1 MSDTRSKNFT
11 KWFGNSKLV
20 DENGKPMVL
29 YHGTDRDFSSF
40 DIRKFGA
47 SDHGW
52 YGVGHYLTADPE
64 KGSIYS
70 SYRGDVDALHGK
82 KIHPGANVLP
92 VHARLENPYIWPEDR
107 PAATNLEEA
116 IQITKR
122 LISRGYDGVIAPNH
136 YDDGPYASH
145 DEVVVFRPHQI
156 KSAIGNNGEYDSKNA
171 DITKSEGGSVDRQK
185 NFAAFVEGNHP
196 EVPHVVY
203 HGTGAER
210 FKNNT
215 FKLPAFFTS
224 DPEAAHWYAMNRG
237 ENPQIIPAHL
247 SMKNPLDVRSKEGAF
262 KLIDIAKQANVHTE
276 LNDGPR
282 GWDFF
287 SKDIAKHSPYD
298 GTNHLD
304 LLYIPKVRQALAKR
318 GFDGVIADDA
328 LSNEEIPTFIPIDV
342 RQIKSAVGNQG
353 TFDPS
358 IADITKAEGGSVDKK
373 GGDTAIHKGRKFWSG
388 IFDAHDG
395 FIKET
400 HPYKRAQSADFH
412 HSLYVSQQAQDAM
425 SQGDAGFFWVD
436 PNGSVNTFWREKEAP
451 DHIVDAIRNQIE
463 PIKKAEGGSVDLSQY
478 QEQTPFGLYS
488 HAAETAAALPQ
499 AKGTPDQLKA
509 MLLKQGVKPAELEH
523 SGYDDI
529 FRGRPSV
536 TKDELVEHFRQR
548 MPRIKEHVLGG
559 ASKYPKELQEREQAI
574 IDQYTPRLRS
584 LQGQAE
590 NYDLSSAERRAASE
604 EHQNL
609 IDSMYQHI
617 DREIPDRDQYLNNS
631 KTKFEQYT
639 LPGGENY
646 REHLLQ
652 LERGENIY
660 ESKAGEAYR
669 KKSALVDEYDRLPPG
684 DPRGP
689 EMARQIVA
697 LQQEYNRLLDLGM
710 DHDVKGFRAG
720 HWDQDDVLA
729 HLRMKDRTGPNGE
742 KVLHVDEIQSDW
754 GQQGRSSGF
763 QDPKAAQKWE
773 NYLESL
779 RERVRAD
786 ISRGMEQNL
795 SEKTQ
800 SALLGIVAK
809 MKPHELA
816 NAVDATDELNEK
828 YKEFTESLK
837 GIPHGPYVTN
847 TAAWTD
853 LALKRALHEAA
864 KGGYDK
870 IAFTPGDVHVD
881 RYDLSNYVNSIH
893 AFAQENGKIHL
904 NLHDDENPDDY
915 PIERMRDIDPKELHK
930 YVGKEV
936 ADRIL
941 SRIEFPVRKEYWR
954 VSHRSDD
961 GVHVFGDKIENVD
974 DAEKLFNSLPDHIRP
989 TADMDVYSQRVG
1001 GKNAVLRDL
1010 DLKIGGEGMKS
1021 YYDKIVPKQLTEL
1034 AKRHDKE
1041 AKVENLEMP
1050 IEGREPVTM
1059 PTLTI
1064 TPKMRESILRG
1075 QRAFA
1080 DGGEVEGITACHGSP
1095 HDFDQFDISKVGT
1108 GEGAQS
1114 YGHGIYLAEAEP
1126 TAKTYRDALSGDP
1139 VAETGEK
1146 PDWQNKGSKSL
1157 GLMSLAQSMDKKL
1170 TGDEAIRDAIED
1182 LSRNAAYSERQDIKQ
1197 RYYDAA
1203 ASLKQMLGKEWK
1215 QNPGHMYEVH
1225 INAHPDHFLDWDK
1238 PLVEQ
1243 SNYVKKALIQFQD
1256 HLHQAAQD
1264 MFDGSPNDLRGADLY
1279 HWLAGEH
1286 QGGLGSPN
1294 EVSNT
1299 LKKNGIKG
1307 VKYLDQA
1314 SRAAGEGSRNYVVFD
1329 DKLVNVKRKYAFG
1342 GTV

>member
-1 MSDTRSKNFT
+1 MGDD
-11 KWFGNSKLV
+11 LQQ
-20 DENGKPMVL
+20 
-29 YHGTDRDFSSF
+29 
-40 DIRKFGA
+40 GA
-47 SDHGW
+47 
-52 YGVGHYLTADPE
+52 E
-64 KGSIYS
+64 I
-70 SYRGDVDALHGK
+70 DALPPQSVTSEKTSLRQVPALHKSPMFEVVPGHRNVDIGGGAFDLGTEYLANERGVESHVYDPFNRPFEHNKEVVTRFK
-82 KIHPGANVLP
+82 KDPAHTATVANVLNVIP
-92 VHARLENPYIWPEDR
+92 EREHRIGAIKHAFELTRPDGKAYFAIYEGDRSGKGATTSKGWQNNR
-107 PAATNLEEA
+107 PAA
-116 IQITKR
+116 
-122 LISRGYDGVIAPNH
+122 GYM
-136 YDDGPYASH
+136 
-145 DEVVVFRPHQI
+145 DEVAEVFPHVERKGNI
-156 KSAIGNNGEYDSKNA
+156 IIGHKS
-171 DITKSEGGSVDRQK
+171 
-185 NFAAFVEGNHP
+185 
-196 EVPHVVY
+196 VPHKA
-203 HGTGAER
+203 GG
-210 FKNNT
+210 
-215 FKLPAFFTS
+215 
-224 DPEAAHWYAMNRG
+224 G
-237 ENPQIIPAHL
+237 E
-247 SMKNPLDVRSKEGAF
+247 
-262 KLIDIAKQANVHTE
+262 
-276 LNDGPR
+276 
-282 GWDFF
+282 
-287 SKDIAKHSPYD
+287 
-298 GTNHLD
+298 
-304 LLYIPKVRQALAKR
+304 
-318 GFDGVIADDA
+318 
-328 LSNEEIPTFIPIDV
+328 
-342 RQIKSAVGNQG
+342 
-353 TFDPS
+353 
-358 IADITKAEGGSVDKK
+358 
-373 GGDTAIHKGRKFWSG
+373 
-388 IFDAHDG
+388 
-395 FIKET
+395 
-400 HPYKRAQSADFH
+400 
-412 HSLYVSQQAQDAM
+412 
-425 SQGDAGFFWVD
+425 
-436 PNGSVNTFWREKEAP
+436 
-451 DHIVDAIRNQIE
+451 
-463 PIKKAEGGSVDLSQY
+463 VDLSQY

-548 MPRIKEHVLGG
+548 MPRIKEHILGG
-559 ASKYPKELQEREQAI
+559 AKRKYPQEHLDTEMQIGDQYRPQFQALQQQANDFSLSSQER
-574 IDQYTPRLRS
+574 
-584 LQGQAE
+584 
-590 NYDLSSAERRAASE
+590 AAAQE
-604 EHQNL
+604 EYQNL
-609 IDSMYQHI
+609 VDQMHAEI
-617 DREIPDRDQYLNNS
+617 DRAIPDREQYLNNS

-669 KKSALVDEYDRLPPG
+669 KKTALVDEYDRLPPG

-763 QDPKAAQKWE
+763 QDPKAGQKWE

-800 SALLGIVAK
+800 NALLGIVAK

-828 YKEFTESLK
+828 HKEFTESLK

-893 AFAQENGKIHL
+893 AFPDVNGKIHI

-915 PIERMRDIDPKELHK
+915 PIERIRDINPKELHK

-941 SRIEFPVRKEYWR
+941 SKVEFPEQKEYWR
-954 VSHRSDD
+954 VSHRGND
-961 GVHVFGDKIENVD
+961 GVHVFGDQIENID
-974 DAEKLFNSLPDHIRP
+974 EAEKLFNSLPDDIRP
-989 TADMDVYSQRVG
+989 TADMEQYRRKIG

-1064 TPKMRESILRG
+1064 TPKMRESILHG

-1080 DGGEVEGITACHGSP
+1080 DGGEVEGITAYHGSP
-1095 HDFDQFDISKVGT
+1095 HDFDQFDISKIGT
-1108 GEGAQS
+1108 GEGAQKF
-1114 YGHGIYLAEAEP
+1114 GHGLYFAGAEPVAQTYRGDPEERYRRFSGHMEPKEETAFDLASHSGDVRDFDVMMGLAKKYGENISYEEAEQL
-1126 TAKTYRDALSGDP
+1126 AKKAVSKR
-1139 VAETGEK
+1139 
-1146 PDWQNKGSKSL
+1146 GS
-1157 GLMSLAQSMDKKL
+1157 
-1170 TGDEAIRDAIED
+1170 
-1182 LSRNAAYSERQDIKQ
+1182 
-1197 RYYDAA
+1197 
-1203 ASLKQMLGKEWK
+1203 
-1215 QNPGHMYEVH
+1215 MYEVH

-1238 PLVEQ
+1238 PLAEQ
-1243 SNYVKKALIQFQD
+1243 SNYVKKALIPFQD

-1264 MFDGSPNDLRGADLY
+1264 MFDGFPNDLRGADLY
-1279 HWLAGEH
+1279 HWLSGEH
-1286 QGGLGSPN
+1286 QGGLGSTN

-1307 VKYLDQA
+1307 VKYLDQE
-1314 SRAAGEGSRNYVVFD
+1314 SRGAGEGSRNFVIFD

>member
-1 MSDTRSKNFT
+1 MGDDLQQGGEIDDLPPQSVTS
-11 KWFGNSKLV
+11 
-20 DENGKPMVL
+20 
-29 YHGTDRDFSSF
+29 
-40 DIRKFGA
+40 
-47 SDHGW
+47 
-52 YGVGHYLTADPE
+52 E
-64 KGSIYS
+64 KTSL
-70 SYRGDVDALHGK
+70 RQVPALHKSPVFEVVPGHRNVDIGGGAFDLGTEYLANERGVESHVYDPFNRPFEHNKEVVTRFK
-82 KIHPGANVLP
+82 KDPAHTATVANVLNVIP
-92 VHARLENPYIWPEDR
+92 EREHRIGAIKHAFELTRPDGKAYFAIYEGDR
-107 PAATNLEEA
+107 SGKGATTSKGWQNNSPAA
-116 IQITKR
+116 
-122 LISRGYDGVIAPNH
+122 GYM
-136 YDDGPYASH
+136 
-145 DEVVVFRPHQI
+145 DEVAEVFPHVERKGNI
-156 KSAIGNNGEYDSKNA
+156 IIGHKA
-171 DITKSEGGSVDRQK
+171 VPHKAEGGSVDRQK
-185 NFAAFVEGNHP
+185 NLATFVEGNHP

-358 IADITKAEGGSVDKK
+358 IADITKAEGGSVD
-373 GGDTAIHKGRKFWSG
+373 
-388 IFDAHDG
+388 
-395 FIKET
+395 
-400 HPYKRAQSADFH
+400 
-412 HSLYVSQQAQDAM
+412 L
-425 SQGDAGFFWVD
+425 
-436 PNGSVNTFWREKEAP
+436 N
-451 DHIVDAIRNQIE
+451 
-463 PIKKAEGGSVDLSQY
+463 QY

-488 HAAETAAALPQ
+488 HAAETATALPQ

-523 SGYDDI
+523 SGYEDI

-559 ASKYPKELQEREQAI
+559 ASKYPKELKEREQAI

-590 NYDLSSAERRAASE
+590 NYDLSSAERQAASE

-617 DREIPDRDQYLNNS
+617 DREIPDREQYLNNS

-689 EMARQIVA
+689 EMSRQIVA

-763 QDPKAAQKWE
+763 QDPKAGQKWE

-800 SALLGIVAK
+800 NALLGIVAK

-828 YKEFTESLK
+828 HKEFTESLK

-893 AFAQENGKIHL
+893 AFPDVNGKIHI

-915 PIERMRDIDPKELHK
+915 PIERIRDINPKELHK

-941 SRIEFPVRKEYWR
+941 SKVEFPEQKEYWR
-954 VSHRSDD
+954 VSHRGND
-961 GVHVFGDKIENVD
+961 GVHVFGDQIENID
-974 DAEKLFNSLPDHIRP
+974 EAEKLFNSLPDDIRP
-989 TADMDVYSQRVG
+989 TADMEQYRRKIG

-1050 IEGREPVTM
+1050 IEGRELVTM

-1080 DGGEVEGITACHGSP
+1080 DGGEVEGITAYHGSP

-1243 SNYVKKALIQFQD
+1243 SNHVKKALIQFQD

-1314 SRAAGEGSRNYVVFD
+1314 SRGAGEGSRNYVVFD